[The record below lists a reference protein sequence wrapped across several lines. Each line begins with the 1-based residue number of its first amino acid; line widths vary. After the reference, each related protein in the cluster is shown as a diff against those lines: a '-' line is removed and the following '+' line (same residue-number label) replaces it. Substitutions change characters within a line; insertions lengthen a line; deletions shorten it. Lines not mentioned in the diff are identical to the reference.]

1 MESTVVCK
9 NERDLPVLNSCSHS
23 RQYARGRQLI
33 DNGRRAMRRSCDV
46 LFYFSMHGCPRTHSV
61 PIPAYTGRTRLR
73 YDTAKE
79 RGRCWRVAS
88 PEVIRM
94 GLDDF
99 DVIQSLGKGAF
110 ARVDKVRGVCAT
122 KARCEE
128 RDAEG

>member
-1 MESTVVCK
+1 
-9 NERDLPVLNSCSHS
+9 
-23 RQYARGRQLI
+23 
-33 DNGRRAMRRSCDV
+33 
-46 LFYFSMHGCPRTHSV
+46 
-61 PIPAYTGRTRLR
+61 
-73 YDTAKE
+73 
-79 RGRCWRVAS
+79 
-88 PEVIRM
+88 M